1 MKDKI
6 LGYSLAG
13 DIKEALSHFRQGP
26 KHMNE
31 RFKKYPLWYKGVTGV
46 TAVTLAVLAACDRN
60 SYVPLPP
67 NLPGETPTQPAPGDL
82 GEIIE
87 NPTVAVEQATQRITG
102 SLVKP
107 SEFSLESV
115 VNQYPELK
123 GRRVSVFAVKINQNT
138 FEYATTSDVDP
149 EKSWAVISGDI
160 VVQGQEI
167 IADQMTLQNEKLFIK
182 DNAGIWKELIKIR
195 IKGQG
200 DLPDVFAWYLY
211 DAKPNP
217 DGTFDLS
224 LTKSVLAYPALSE
237 EEWIKQTSG
246 PTKDRPVMI
255 MWAPW
260 QPMYIYPRWE
270 TDYVVIPINSFENI
284 PGGAK
289 DTLVVSQRTQITAT
303 PESTST
309 PEIIAIP
316 DLGDPRYGQEIEKL
330 GPDRVQVTENQ
341 VLVDWEGT
349 GNFEVA
355 FEKVGEKWE
364 LEKFWTPSPEG
375 WDQIINSEFKC
386 RGVNGDCIREN
397 AIPGTVR
404 IETRLTGRV
413 YIQRRVDLLT
423 GEKLPGLMVVYEAV
437 SNRGKGTPNF
447 YLDFVGHSDLYG
459 NGQDR
464 QYGDYPFLSVFEY
477 AKNLLPNRDV
487 YPGQTAEI
495 GFRIKEDKS
504 RESIDLY
511 QWVKPAIPSYLA
523 FFNNSYLN
531 RVLIVTV
538 GITR

>member
-349 GNFEVA
+349 GKFEPA
-355 FEKVGEKWE
+355 FSKNENGEWI
-364 LEKFWTPSPEG
+364 LEDFMLPRPEG
-375 WDQIINSEFKC
+375 WESLSTDEIKGTGTNGDVFYFRPEKGDVYIRALYTGAIRITRRIDFSTGQILPGYMVLAEGISRRLPGTPDFYFWSVAHADDGDGIDMMRPSHKPIKSIFDYKSEFDLEGHFDVSFPTK
-386 RGVNGDCIREN
+386 RGI
-397 AIPGTVR
+397 IPTTWDASSWVEAAFDINILFLDNPYLQVHTILPSGFGT
-404 IETRLTGRV
+404 
-413 YIQRRVDLLT
+413 
-423 GEKLPGLMVVYEAV
+423 
-437 SNRGKGTPNF
+437 
-447 YLDFVGHSDLYG
+447 
-459 NGQDR
+459 
-464 QYGDYPFLSVFEY
+464 
-477 AKNLLPNRDV
+477 
-487 YPGQTAEI
+487 
-495 GFRIKEDKS
+495 
-504 RESIDLY
+504 
-511 QWVKPAIPSYLA
+511 W
-523 FFNNSYLN
+523 
-531 RVLIVTV
+531 
-538 GITR
+538 